1 MLKEGLQAYLIQ
13 RVAPDGVSLD
23 PARLCYLATLA
34 GAEAVGLG
42 DEIGDFRAGKRAD
55 FVYLRPP
62 AGSPLAGVLER
73 VESPEQ
79 ALAAIFTL
87 AGEESVQEVRVEGLP
102 VYRAASSG
110 SVA

>member
-1 MLKEGLQAYLIQ
+1 L
-13 RVAPDGVSLD
+13 
-23 PARLCYLATLA
+23 
-34 GAEAVGLG
+34 
-42 DEIGDFRAGKRAD
+42 
-55 FVYLRPP
+55 VYLRPP